1 MEVLSYLFVTLGLFF
16 FGISLGAIVENK
28 RIKIVNRLDRLERTT
43 QEILLPLANKITHTD
58 ARGHH
63 RASSGTWTDSEPIDP
78 EETMK
83 LPKLGT
89 RGNHG
94 EDEETW

>member
-1 MEVLSYLFVTLGLFF
+1 MEVLTYLLITLGLFF
-16 FGISLGAIVENK
+16 LGMSIGAIIESK
-28 RIKIVNRLDRLERTT
+28 RIRIVNRLDNLERTT
-43 QEILLPLANKITHTD
+43 QEILLPLANKIAHIDT
-58 ARGHH
+58 RKYH
-63 RASSGTWTDSEPIDP
+63 RASNGTWTDSEPIDP

-94 EDEETW
+94 ESKETW

>member
-1 MEVLSYLFVTLGLFF
+1 MEVLTYLLITLGLFF
-16 FGISLGAIVENK
+16 LGMSIGAIIESK
-28 RIKIVNRLDRLERTT
+28 RMRIVNRLDNLERTT
-43 QEILLPLANKITHTD
+43 QEILLPLADKITHID
-58 ARGHH
+58 AREHY
-63 RASSGTWTDSEPIDP
+63 RASNGTWTDSEPIDP

-94 EDEETW
+94 EGEETW